1 MAKFDLS
8 EIQAK
13 AILEMR
19 LQRLT
24 GLQREELQNE
34 YADLARKIEFFLSV
48 LNDAQILRS
57 EMKREIAELREAFA
71 TPRRTEVLTETLSGI
86 DVEDLIADDEV
97 VITLSRRG
105 YMKRTNLENY
115 HQQKRG
121 GKGIAAL
128 HISEDDYVQEFL
140 TTTSHQ
146 YLCLFT
152 NKGRML
158 QLKAHQVPEGSR
170 TAKGA
175 HINNLIPL
183 EEGEWVTTVLA
194 LREFSEDKYFL
205 FVTRRGMVKTS
216 AASLY
221 ARYRKTGIMA
231 VGLRDGDELVAV
243 RPIRRDNHIV
253 LVTAG
258 GLAIRFASSTLRPM
272 GRGAAGVKG
281 VALRRNDCVVAVVVL
296 KEADQSTE
304 IMSISENGYG
314 KRTRVDLYRPQSRG
328 GKGILNF
335 KVTAKTGDVVGAMP
349 VRDDDGLVLL
359 TSASKVVRIGVED
372 VRSTGRATQGVMLVR
387 LDGGARV
394 VGFDRV
400 DEGGRPNRDATGED
414 DSVVSEPDFA

>member
-1 MAKFDLS
+1 
-8 EIQAK
+8 
-13 AILEMR
+13 
-19 LQRLT
+19 
-24 GLQREELQNE
+24 
-34 YADLARKIEFFLSV
+34 
-48 LNDAQILRS
+48 
-57 EMKREIAELREAFA
+57 
-71 TPRRTEVLTETLSGI
+71 
-86 DVEDLIADDEV
+86 VEDLIADDEV

-140 TTTSHQ
+140 TTTNHQ

-152 NKGRML
+152 NRGRVL
-158 QLKAHQVPEGSR
+158 QLKVHQVPEGLR
-170 TAKGA
+170 TARGA

-194 LREFSEDKYFL
+194 LREFSGDKYFL
-205 FVTRRGMVKTS
+205 FVTRRGMVKIS

-221 ARYRKTGIMA
+221 ARCRKTGIMA
-231 VGLRDGDELVAV
+231 VGLRRDDELVAV

-258 GLAIRFASSTLRPM
+258 GLAIRFASDTLRPL
-272 GRGAAGVKG
+272 GRSAAGVKG
-281 VALRRNDCVVAVVVL
+281 AALRRNDCVVAVVVL

-304 IMSISENGYG
+304 IMSISENGFG
-314 KRTRVDLYRPQSRG
+314 KRTSVDLYRLQSRG

-400 DEGGRPNRDATGED
+400 DEGGRPSRDAAGD
-414 DSVVSEPDFA
+414 PPSSP